1 MSRPIARPSNLQGG
15 AFLLEALVG
24 LLIFS
29 FGILGIVALQAQSI
43 RFTNDAEI
51 RAEVA
56 YQTNSLISTMWTKY
70 NPRNA
75 SALQTEFDS
84 SGGGPGYLQFK
95 ADLAAALPP
104 GVIMPV
110 DPVVTVDGAT
120 PVVPEQS
127 TSSSVVFVQVVWQM
141 PGDPAQH
148 NYAATGVIGLN

>member
-1 MSRPIARPSNLQGG
+1 MTPSSPRLPKTQVG

-56 YQTNSLISTMWTKY
+56 YQTNSLISTMWTKF
-70 NPRNA
+70 NPKNIG
-75 SALQTEFDS
+75 ALQAEFDS
-84 SGGGPGYLQFK
+84 TVGGPGYVQFQT
-95 ADLAAALPP
+95 DLAAALPP
-104 GVIMPV
+104 GVTMPV
-110 DPVVTVDGAT
+110 NPVVTVDGAT

-127 TSSSVVFVQVVWQM
+127 VSSSVVFVQVVWLM
-141 PGDPAQH
+141 PGDTAQH